1 MATERK
7 EKLQEE
13 IEMQILQG
21 GDGLEE
27 EDIYL
32 LDIRLDDLEG
42 TSGETQ
48 EYWLLAI
55 TAARKASIL
64 FGQHTVKQT
73 ESLEETG
80 KNLFLISKIINTC
93 SGRSFGL

>member
-1 MATERK
+1 MHDNVAGVVATERK
-7 EKLQEE
+7 EKLQEA
-13 IEMQILQG
+13 IETQILQG

-27 EDIYL
+27 EDRYL

-55 TAARKASIL
+55 TAAREASIL
-64 FGQHTVKQT
+64 RGQQT
-73 ESLEETG
+73 AHSETDG
-80 KNLFLISKIINTC
+80 IT
-93 SGRSFGL
+93 